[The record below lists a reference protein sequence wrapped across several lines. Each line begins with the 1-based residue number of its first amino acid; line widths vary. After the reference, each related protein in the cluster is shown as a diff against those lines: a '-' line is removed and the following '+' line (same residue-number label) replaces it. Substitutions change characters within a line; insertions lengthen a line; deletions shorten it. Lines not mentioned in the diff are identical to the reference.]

1 MAGFEGMRLGA
12 GGRPALLIVD
22 VIGGFTDPGCPLGMP
37 ADAIVTAIGRLRT
50 AFRASGLPIF
60 YTRVAYDSDAQAP
73 IFRRHIPGLNLLKA
87 GDPLAEIDPRLTP
100 GVGEVVITK
109 HYASAFFDT
118 DLRARLR
125 ALVVDTLYVTGLTT
139 SGCVRASA
147 VDGLQCDLRV
157 IVPHEAVGDWDRA
170 AHEANLRDL
179 ARKYADV
186 VSLEEA
192 LMQLSARGAG
202 EGSSGRSG

>member
-12 GGRPALLIVD
+12 GRRPALLIVD
-22 VIGGFTDPGCPLGMP
+22 VIGGFTDPDCPLGMP
-37 ADAIVTAIGRLRT
+37 ADAVVAAIERLRA
-50 AFRASGLPIF
+50 AFRARGFPVF
-60 YTRVAYDSDAQAP
+60 YTRVAYDSDAQAS
-73 IFRRHIPGLNLLKA
+73 IFRRHIPALNLLKA
-87 GDPLAEIDPRLTP
+87 GEPLAEIDPRLTP
-100 GVGEVVITK
+100 GPGETVVTK

-125 ALVVDTLYVTGLTT
+125 EQGVDTLYVTGLTT

-147 VDGLQCDLRV
+147 VDGLQCNLRV
-157 IVPHEAVGDWDRA
+157 IVPREAVGDWDAA

-186 VSLEEA
+186 VALEEA
-192 LMQLSARGAG
+192 LAQLPPERG
-202 EGSSGRSG
+202 GSTEAITPQ